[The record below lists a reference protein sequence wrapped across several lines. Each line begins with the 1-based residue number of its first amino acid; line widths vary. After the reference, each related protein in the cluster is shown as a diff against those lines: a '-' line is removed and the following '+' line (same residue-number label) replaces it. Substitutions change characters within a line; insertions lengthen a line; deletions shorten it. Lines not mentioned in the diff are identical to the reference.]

1 MTVRG
6 SEKMLKGRF
15 LEAAALEK
23 LLKLS
28 DAEGV
33 DLVDWFPR
41 GIPNPD
47 ALAGAFLVKRKSVP
61 SLVQE
66 ILNLKGLSLRLDI
79 FPYGIPNPEGV
90 FVNFRTH
97 CTCP

>member
-1 MTVRG
+1 
-6 SEKMLKGRF
+6 MLKGRV
-15 LEAAALEK
+15 LESEALAR

-28 DAEGV
+28 EAEGV

-47 ALAGAFLVKRKSVP
+47 ALAGSFLVKRQSVP

-66 ILNLKGLSLRLDI
+66 ILNLQGLRLRLDI

-97 CTCP
+97 